1 MLPEGGRLANDV
13 KFPDPAPGLLG
24 NQSHRTRR
32 GSTMS
37 FADIKA
43 QDIIERTAAA
53 TGPVASVER
62 FLAALADPFLLL
74 TRLYV
79 SWQFLKSGWLKARDW
94 ETTVFLFT
102 DEYHVPLLPPTLAA
116 IAGTVGE
123 LVFPL
128 LLIVGF
134 YGRLSALGLQAVNV
148 MAVVAYAH
156 VLLTDGFEAALG
168 QHYLWGFM
176 LLTIAIFGPGQW
188 SLDWLKR
195 RRA

>member
-1 MLPEGGRLANDV
+1 
-13 KFPDPAPGLLG
+13 
-24 NQSHRTRR
+24 
-32 GSTMS
+32 MS

-43 QDIIERTAAA
+43 KDIIERTAAA
-53 TGPVASVER
+53 TGPIASVER

-79 SWQFLKSGWLKARDW
+79 SWQFLKSGWLKIRDW
-94 ETTVFLFT
+94 DNTVFLFT
-102 DEYHVPLLPPTLAA
+102 DEYKVPLLSPTIAA
-116 IAGTVGE
+116 ALGTVGE

-148 MAVVAYAH
+148 LAVVAYAH

-176 LLTIAIFGPGQW
+176 LLTLAIFGPGQW

>member
-1 MLPEGGRLANDV
+1 
-13 KFPDPAPGLLG
+13 
-24 NQSHRTRR
+24 
-32 GSTMS
+32 MS

-43 QDIIERTAAA
+43 RDIIERTAAA
-53 TGPVASVER
+53 TGPVALVER
-62 FLAALADPFLLL
+62 LLAALADPFLLL

-79 SWQFLKSGWLKARDW
+79 SWQFLKSGWLKIRDW
-94 ETTVFLFT
+94 ENTVFLFT
-102 DEYHVPLLPPTLAA
+102 DEYKVPLLSPTIAA
-116 IAGTVGE
+116 ALGTVGE

-156 VLLTDGFEAALG
+156 VLLADGFEAALG
-168 QHYLWGFM
+168 QHYLWGLM
-176 LLTIAIFGPGQW
+176 LLTLAIFGPGKW

>member
-1 MLPEGGRLANDV
+1 
-13 KFPDPAPGLLG
+13 
-24 NQSHRTRR
+24 
-32 GSTMS
+32 MS

-43 QDIIERTAAA
+43 KDILERTAAN
-53 TGPVASVER
+53 TGPVATVER

-74 TRLYV
+74 MRIYV
-79 SWQFLKSGWLKARDW
+79 SWQFLKSGWLKIRDW
-94 ETTVFLFT
+94 ENTVFLFT
-102 DEYHVPLLPPTLAA
+102 DEYKVPLLSPTIAA
-116 IAGTVGE
+116 AVGTIGE

-128 LLIVGF
+128 LLMVGF

-176 LLTIAIFGPGQW
+176 LLTIAIFGPGKW

>member
-1 MLPEGGRLANDV
+1 
-13 KFPDPAPGLLG
+13 
-24 NQSHRTRR
+24 
-32 GSTMS
+32 MS
-37 FADIKA
+37 FADIQAK
-43 QDIIERTAAA
+43 DILERTRAA
-53 TGPVASVER
+53 TGPVALLER
-62 FLAALADPFLLL
+62 GLAALADPFLLL

-116 IAGTVGE
+116 AVGTIGE
-123 LVFPL
+123 LLFPL
-128 LLIVGF
+128 LLMVGF

-176 LLTIAIFGPGQW
+176 LLTLAIFGPGRW
-188 SLDWLKR
+188 SLDWLRR

>member
-1 MLPEGGRLANDV
+1 
-13 KFPDPAPGLLG
+13 
-24 NQSHRTRR
+24 
-32 GSTMS
+32 MS
-37 FADIKA
+37 FADVKA
-43 QDIIERTAAA
+43 RDIIERTAAA

-62 FLAALADPFLLL
+62 ALAALADPLLLL

-79 SWQFLKSGWLKARDW
+79 SWQFLKSGWLKIRDW
-94 ETTVFLFT
+94 DNTVFLFT
-102 DEYHVPLLPPTLAA
+102 EEYKVPLLTPTIAA
-116 IAGTVGE
+116 ALGTIGE

-156 VLLTDGFEAALG
+156 VLLADGFEAALG

-176 LLTIAIFGPGQW
+176 LLTLAIFGPGKW

>member
-1 MLPEGGRLANDV
+1 
-13 KFPDPAPGLLG
+13 
-24 NQSHRTRR
+24 
-32 GSTMS
+32 MS
-37 FADIKA
+37 FADIQAK
-43 QDIIERTAAA
+43 DILERTSAA
-53 TGPVASVER
+53 TGPIALLER
-62 FLAALADPFLLL
+62 GLAVLADPFLLL

-102 DEYHVPLLPPTLAA
+102 DEYHVPLLPPALAA
-116 IAGTVGE
+116 AVGTLGE
-123 LVFPL
+123 LLFPL
-128 LLIVGF
+128 LLMVGF

-156 VLLTDGFEAALG
+156 VLLTEGFEAALG

-176 LLTIAIFGPGQW
+176 LLTLAIFGPGRW

>member
-1 MLPEGGRLANDV
+1 
-13 KFPDPAPGLLG
+13 
-24 NQSHRTRR
+24 
-32 GSTMS
+32 MS

-43 QDIIERTAAA
+43 RDIIERTTAA
-53 TGPVASVER
+53 TGPVALVER
-62 FLAALADPFLLL
+62 LLAALADPFLLL

-79 SWQFLKSGWLKARDW
+79 SWQFLKSGWLKIRDW
-94 ETTVFLFT
+94 ENTVFLFT
-102 DEYHVPLLPPTLAA
+102 DEYKVPLLSPTIAA
-116 IAGTVGE
+116 ALGTVGE

-148 MAVVAYAH
+148 MAVAAYAH
-156 VLLTDGFEAALG
+156 VLLADGFEAALG

-176 LLTIAIFGPGQW
+176 LLTLAIFGPGKW